1 MATETLKRI
10 CLRSEKKIEMISKL
24 LSDGEQIN
32 KFIMSS
38 DYYREHFY
46 ISTPEQT
53 DILSAI
59 EDTLHRMIEAGWSD
73 DAIAFVL
80 DAHKDVFEDTEYAE
94 DTEDTDETITPIDL
108 GYSLIGEVIFHRKG
122 YKLECQ

>member
-59 EDTLHRMIEAGWSD
+59 EAGWSD
-73 DAIAFVL
+73 DDIAFVL
-80 DAHKDVFEDTEYAE
+80 DAHKDVFEDAE

>member
-1 MATETLKRI
+1 MATQTLKRI

-46 ISTPEQT
+46 VSTPEQT

-73 DAIAFVL
+73 DDIVFVL
-80 DAHKDVFEDTEYAE
+80 DAHKDVFEDTEDA
-94 DTEDTDETITPIDL
+94 EDTDETITPIDL
-108 GYSLIGEVIFHRKG
+108 GFSLIGEVIFHRKG

>member
-1 MATETLKRI
+1 MAKTLKRI

-73 DAIAFVL
+73 DDIAFVL
-80 DAHKDVFEDTEYAE
+80 DAHKDVFKDTEDAE
-94 DTEDTDETITPIDL
+94 DIEDTDETITPIDL

>member
-46 ISTPEQT
+46 VSTPEQT

-73 DAIAFVL
+73 DDIVFVL
-80 DAHKDVFEDTEYAE
+80 DAHKDVFEDTEDA
-94 DTEDTDETITPIDL
+94 EDTDETITPIDL

>member
-73 DAIAFVL
+73 DDIAFVL
-80 DAHKDVFEDTEYAE
+80 DAHKDVFEDTEDA
-94 DTEDTDETITPIDL
+94 EDTDETITPIDL

>member
-1 MATETLKRI
+1 MAKTLKRI

-73 DAIAFVL
+73 DDIAFVL
-80 DAHKDVFEDTEYAE
+80 DAHKDVFEDTEDAE
-94 DTEDTDETITPIDL
+94 DADETITPIDL

>member
-1 MATETLKRI
+1 MAKTLKRI

-73 DAIAFVL
+73 DDIAFVL
-80 DAHKDVFEDTEYAE
+80 DAHKDVFEDTEDA
-94 DTEDTDETITPIDL
+94 EDTDETITPIDL

>member
-1 MATETLKRI
+1 MATQTLKRI

-73 DAIAFVL
+73 DDIASVL
-80 DAHKDVFEDTEYAE
+80 DAHKDVFEDTEY
-94 DTEDTDETITPIDL
+94 TEDTDETITPIDL

>member
-1 MATETLKRI
+1 MATETLKHI

-73 DAIAFVL
+73 DDIAFVL
-80 DAHKDVFEDTEYAE
+80 DAHKDVFEDTEDAE

>member
-24 LSDGEQIN
+24 LSDDEQIN

-73 DAIAFVL
+73 DDIAFVL
-80 DAHKDVFEDTEYAE
+80 DAHKDVFEDTEDAE

>member
-73 DAIAFVL
+73 DDIAFVL

>member
-73 DAIAFVL
+73 DDIAFVL
-80 DAHKDVFEDTEYAE
+80 DAHKDVFEDAE

>member
-53 DILSAI
+53 DILSAL

-73 DAIAFVL
+73 DDIAFVL
-80 DAHKDVFEDTEYAE
+80 DAHKDVFEDAE

>member
-46 ISTPEQT
+46 VSTPEQT

-73 DAIAFVL
+73 DDIAFVL
-80 DAHKDVFEDTEYAE
+80 DAHKDVFEDTE

>member
-1 MATETLKRI
+1 MATQTLKRI
-10 CLRSEKKIEMISKL
+10 CLHSESKIEMISKL
-24 LSDGEQIN
+24 LSDDEQIN

-53 DILSAI
+53 DVLSAI

-73 DAIAFVL
+73 DDIAFVL
-80 DAHKDVFEDTEYAE
+80 DAYKDAFEDTEDE
-94 DTEDTDETITPIDL
+94 ETITPIDL
-108 GYSLIGEVIFHRKG
+108 GYSLIGEVIFHKRG
-122 YKLECQ
+122 YKPEWR

>member
-24 LSDGEQIN
+24 LSDG
-32 KFIMSS
+32 
-38 DYYREHFY
+38 D
-46 ISTPEQT
+46 
-53 DILSAI
+53 
-59 EDTLHRMIEAGWSD
+59 
-73 DAIAFVL
+73 IAFVL
-80 DAHKDVFEDTEYAE
+80 DAHKDVFEDTEDAE

>member
-73 DAIAFVL
+73 DDIAFVL
-80 DAHKDVFEDTEYAE
+80 DAHKDVFEDTEDAE
-94 DTEDTDETITPIDL
+94 DADETITPIDF

>member
-1 MATETLKRI
+1 MATQTLKRI

-73 DAIAFVL
+73 DDIVSVL
-80 DAHKDVFEDTEYAE
+80 DAHKDVFE

>member
-1 MATETLKRI
+1 MATKTLKLI
-10 CLRSEKKIEMISKL
+10 CLHSENKIEMISEL
-24 LSDGEQIN
+24 LSDGEQLN

-53 DILSAI
+53 DVLSAI

-73 DAIAFVL
+73 DDIASVL
-80 DAHKDVFEDTEYAE
+80 DAHKDVFEETDE
-94 DTEDTDETITPIDL
+94 TDETITPIDL

-122 YKLECQ
+122 YKPEWQ

>member
-73 DAIAFVL
+73 DDIAFVL
-80 DAHKDVFEDTEYAE
+80 DAHKDVFEDTE

>member
-1 MATETLKRI
+1 MATQTLKRI

-46 ISTPEQT
+46 VSTPEQT

-73 DAIAFVL
+73 DDIVFVL
-80 DAHKDVFEDTEYAE
+80 YAHKDVFEDTEDA
-94 DTEDTDETITPIDL
+94 EDTDETITPIDL
-108 GYSLIGEVIFHRKG
+108 GFSLIGEVIFHRKG

>member
-73 DAIAFVL
+73 DDIASVL
-80 DAHKDVFEDTEYAE
+80 DAHKDVFEDTE

>member
-1 MATETLKRI
+1 MATKTLKRI
-10 CLRSEKKIEMISKL
+10 CLHSENKIEMISEL
-24 LSDGEQIN
+24 LSDGEQLN

-53 DILSAI
+53 DVLSAI

-73 DAIAFVL
+73 DDIASVL
-80 DAHKDVFEDTEYAE
+80 DAHKDVFEETEE
-94 DTEDTDETITPIDL
+94 TEETDETITPIDL

-122 YKLECQ
+122 YKPEWQ

>member
-1 MATETLKRI
+1 MATQTLKRI

-46 ISTPEQT
+46 VSTPEQT

-73 DAIAFVL
+73 DDIVFVL
-80 DAHKDVFEDTEYAE
+80 DAHKDVFEDTEDA
-94 DTEDTDETITPIDL
+94 EDTDETITPIDL